1 MDAREDQVF
10 PLGILQRLFNFL
22 MKIIEAQSLKTVTL
36 GKHRPICNDL
46 VNTERSLQQ
55 ELALLL
61 VSLSRSPKSVLNSL
75 NRLH

>member
-46 VNTERSLQQ
+46 VNTEVFS
-55 ELALLL
+55 
-61 VSLSRSPKSVLNSL
+61 S
-75 NRLH
+75 